1 MKKDA
6 DTIAQYYEKLTTAGV
21 HNALLEQTKQTN
33 LELTE
38 ALLRTPEPD
47 RIMSMNSVYQH
58 YASNVQADTGSGEG
72 SDR

>member
-1 MKKDA
+1 
-6 DTIAQYYEKLTTAGV
+6 
-21 HNALLEQTKQTN
+21 
-33 LELTE
+33 LTE
-38 ALLRTPEPD
+38 TLLRTPEPD